1 MGYYTY
7 VILAVPSGTLSA
19 VARKKLIAAL
29 MKAEFWTMFR
39 SDAKW
44 YTEIRNEFAQI
55 TKPISVPFYLLCRG
69 EEDNDTTIR
78 LYQKGVET
86 EYKINLLPLDAIPK
100 GLPFAGVTDISD
112 DDNEVLSD
120 AYETYRIG
128 ILEAHLKLLNLEEVV
143 VPTEPPPKP
152 KAKKAKAKAPPKP
165 KAKSKAKTTK
175 PKTKPSTK

>member
-7 VILAVPSGTLSA
+7 VILAVPHGTLSA
-19 VARKKLIAAL
+19 AARKKLIAAL

-44 YTEIRNEFAQI
+44 YTEIRSEFAQI

-69 EEDNDTTIR
+69 EEDDDTTIR

-86 EYKINLLPLDAIPK
+86 EYKINLLPFDAMPKRLSSASIP
-100 GLPFAGVTDISD
+100 TNDE
-112 DDNEVLSD
+112 DNEVLSA

-128 ILEAHLKLLNLEEVV
+128 ILEAHLKLLNLEEVI

-152 KAKKAKAKAPPKP
+152 KPKAKKAKTKAASRPKT
-165 KAKSKAKTTK
+165 SKAKATK
-175 PKTKPSTK
+175 AKVKSSTK